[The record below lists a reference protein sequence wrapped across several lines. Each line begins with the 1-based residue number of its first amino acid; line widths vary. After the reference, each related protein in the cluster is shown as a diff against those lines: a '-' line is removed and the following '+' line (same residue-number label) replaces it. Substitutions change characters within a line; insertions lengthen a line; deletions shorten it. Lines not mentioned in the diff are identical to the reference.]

1 MVRLMPE
8 TTGSMLAA
16 VYQGQ
21 RTISVEEV
29 PVPEVGPHQV
39 LLEVSHCGVCG
50 TDLHM
55 LYEDWGTPGS
65 IAGHEYS
72 GVVVQIGEAVEGW
85 QVGDRAVGG
94 PSRGCG
100 ECRQCRAGRV
110 NLCHDRPLTGVYP
123 FVGAFARFKAV
134 ADHCLY
140 RVPEALDLRTAAL
153 TEPVAVA
160 LRGVRK
166 SKAAPGDRVLITGAG
181 PIGVLSVA
189 ILRTMGVTDITV
201 SEPAPLRKELARRV
215 GASDVI
221 DPATLKEPAL
231 PMEIVAN
238 PFHTAIEC
246 SGRSEATEA
255 ALANLDLG
263 ATLVLSG
270 TGMRRPRLDS
280 NRVIINELT
289 ISGTVE
295 YTPADYAD
303 SLALLASGRIPT
315 DVLIEPDDL
324 PLGGLQS
331 ALARLSQG
339 EIAGKVLVV
348 PNA

>member
-1 MVRLMPE
+1 
-8 TTGSMLAA
+8 MLAA
-16 VYQGQ
+16 IYRGQ

-29 PVPEVGPHQV
+29 PIPEVGPHQV

-72 GVVVQIGEAVEGW
+72 GVVVQVGEAVDGW
-85 QVGDRAVGG
+85 RAGDRAVGG

-100 ECRQCRAGRV
+100 DCRHCRAGRV
-110 NLCHDRPLTGVYP
+110 NLCHDRPLTGVFP

-134 ADHCLY
+134 EDRCLY
-140 RVPEALDLRTAAL
+140 RVPDGLDLRTAAL

-160 LRGVRK
+160 LRGVHK
-166 SKAAPGDRVLITGAG
+166 SKAAPGDRVLVTGAG

-201 SEPAPLRKELARRV
+201 SEPAPLRKEQARRV
-215 GASDVI
+215 GAAEVI
-221 DPATLKEPAL
+221 DPEALKTPAM
-231 PMEIVAN
+231 PMEIVPK
-238 PFHTAIEC
+238 PFHAAIEC
-246 SGRSEATEA
+246 SGRSEAMEA

-270 TGMRRPRLDS
+270 TGMRRPRFDP
-280 NRVIINELT
+280 NRIIINELT
-289 ISGTVE
+289 VAGTVE
-295 YTPADYAD
+295 YTPDDYAD
-303 SLALLASGRIPT
+303 SLALLASGRLPT
-315 DVLIEPDDL
+315 DVLIDPEDR
-324 PLGGLQS
+324 PLAGLQS
-331 ALARLSQG
+331 VLAQLSQG